1 MTKSEIDEQLSSL
14 RIMTQR
20 RSSFIMLLIR
30 GGKTISIIVATMFII
45 VATMIFIVL
54 TRIDMVFRGGYEVNR
69 F

>member
-1 MTKSEIDEQLSSL
+1 
-14 RIMTQR
+14 MTQR

-30 GGKTISIIVATMFII
+30 GVKTISIIVATMFII

-54 TRIDMVFRGGYEVNR
+54 ARIDMVFRGGYEVNR